1 MSLESARD
9 LGFAR
14 VDLDRVRRCGRP
26 EVIFCQG
33 KLPGEVC
40 GIAVALRESGQPVL
54 ATRAEAAHFEAV
66 HMRLPEAVFHAR
78 ARCIVVGPQP
88 ADAGRWSVGVI
99 CAGTADLP
107 VAEEAAVALD
117 FFGRRVE
124 RVFDVGVAGLHRVL
138 AETDRIRSCGVL
150 IVAAGMEGA
159 LPGVVSGLVD
169 KPVIAV
175 PTSVGY
181 GASFGGLAAL
191 LGMLNCCGSGVTV
204 VNIDNGFGAA
214 CAADDILRLASG

>member
-1 MSLESARD
+1 M
-9 LGFAR
+9 
-14 VDLDRVRRCGRP
+14 
-26 EVIFCQG
+26 
-33 KLPGEVC
+33 
-40 GIAVALRESGQPVL
+40 
-54 ATRAEAAHFEAV
+54 
-66 HMRLPEAVFHAR
+66 
-78 ARCIVVGPQP
+78 
-88 ADAGRWSVGVI
+88 GVI

-107 VAEEAAVALD
+107 VAEEAAVTLEC
-117 FFGRRVE
+117 FGRRVE
-124 RVFDVGVAGLHRVL
+124 RILDVGVAGIHRVL

-150 IVAAGMEGA
+150 IVVAGMEGA

-169 KPVIAV
+169 KPLIAV

-214 CAADDILRLASG
+214 CAADDILRSSFGLNVANLQPGLRRHYQWPSLLSQIWGLSSLGGAATQAAMWTSRTLTPARFATSRQDSYSGMTCTS

>member
-1 MSLESARD
+1 MIL
-9 LGFAR
+9 
-14 VDLDRVRRCGRP
+14 
-26 EVIFCQG
+26 CQG
-33 KLPGEVC
+33 KLPDEVC

-66 HMRLPEAVFHAR
+66 HTRLPEAVFHER

-117 FFGRRVE
+117 CFGRRVE

-214 CAADDILRLASG
+214 CAADDILRLVSG

>member
-66 HMRLPEAVFHAR
+66 HMRLPESVFHER
-78 ARCIVVGPQP
+78 ARCIVVGPP
-88 ADAGRWSVGVI
+88 PPVAGRWSVGVI

-117 FFGRRVE
+117 CFGRRVE
-124 RVFDVGVAGLHRVL
+124 RVFDVGVAGLHRVSRR
-138 AETDRIRSCGVL
+138 RIAS
-150 IVAAGMEGA
+150 APAGC
-159 LPGVVSGLVD
+159 LSLR
-169 KPVIAV
+169 PVWKERFPV
-175 PTSVGY
+175 WCRDLSTNLS
-181 GASFGGLAAL
+181 
-191 LGMLNCCGSGVTV
+191 
-204 VNIDNGFGAA
+204 
-214 CAADDILRLASG
+214 